1 MVGRRATPPISSF
14 CRKTTQNL
22 LPYALYF
29 KRTVAW
35 ICVMQARGWCLQ
47 HITRAAASTPP
58 PPYLVFQVSLFK
70 RAETGKMT
78 SCSVEDGF
86 LSQST
91 RCAHVR
97 SSRTCSARRP
107 SVRSAASVALPHF
120 NLLLTSTLIGSAPS
134 HSEFFGPTRQRCPI
148 QHEQRQ
154 QQQSFLS
161 VRISARPTRSSSPQ
175 SRIEWEGR
183 RGNVQK
189 ISLRPDWRK
198 CFGRFRLIETSGRVV
213 KGLWSTGRPSSRPP
227 RLNQSPNF
235 HQVSAGL
242 RMCAVCQVDGCSR
255 ASSFWPSLQSKV
267 F

>member
-107 SVRSAASVALPHF
+107 SDRP
-120 NLLLTSTLIGSAPS
+120 PQS
-134 HSEFFGPTRQRCPI
+134 HSPI
-148 QHEQRQ
+148 STSCSLRPW
-154 QQQSFLS
+154 
-161 VRISARPTRSSSPQ
+161 SARPQVIVNFSGRLANAAPSSMSRGSSSSHFWAFASLLDPL
-175 SRIEWEGR
+175 GR
-183 RGNVQK
+183 AHL
-189 ISLRPDWRK
+189 SH
-198 CFGRFRLIETSGRVV
+198 E
-213 KGLWSTGRPSSRPP
+213 
-227 RLNQSPNF
+227 
-235 HQVSAGL
+235 
-242 RMCAVCQVDGCSR
+242 
-255 ASSFWPSLQSKV
+255 
-267 F
+267 